1 VNTLIGRK
9 QTTSL
14 PSTDDNKALVD
25 KFCDFFISK
34 IAAIQQDLSS
44 LQSTTVPLSCPPV
57 SSLLQPSTS
66 YLNQF
71 SPVSESDVEKCIKNS
86 PKTSCQLDPIPTKL
100 LLNILPAMVPIITDI
115 INKCFSSG
123 EFPAPCKSAIVRP
136 LLKKPSLDCEVLKNY
151 RPVSNLSYLSKTIE
165 RVISSQLVEYMKDN
179 HLLEG
184 LQSAYKAGHSTE
196 TALLRIHNDLL
207 CGVEKASAVSLVLL
221 DLSAAFDTVDHS
233 TFLSLLESHF
243 GIKGKALQLLRS
255 YLHGRTQCVAIENV
269 QSEVVSLMFGVPQ
282 GSVLGPAAFSMYTV
296 PLGAIL
302 RHHKIG
308 YHIYADDTQL
318 YLCTDPKNPS
328 SSLDQL
334 RTAISDI
341 RTWMITNKLKINDD
355 KTEFLVITK
364 PHLTSRM
371 KDLKIKIGGHDIPAT
386 NSAKNLGV
394 IFDQT
399 LSMEKQ
405 INSVSRAN
413 LFHLRNISNVR
424 RLLSDSAS
432 SLLIHSL
439 VTARLDYCNILYHG
453 LPKKLTKKLQ
463 RIQNIAARIQTQ
475 TSSYDDVTQILFSL
489 HWLPV
494 RARAKYKLLIT
505 AFKAVNGQAPKYISN
520 LIQPYVPAKS
530 LRSKKQGRLV
540 KPDLRLDMF
549 GRRSFAYAAP
559 HEWNN
564 LPVSLKTMTSFPTF
578 KQQLKSLLF
587 KQYYCNQ
594 CE

>member
-1 VNTLIGRK
+1 
-9 QTTSL
+9 
-14 PSTDDNKALVD
+14 
-25 KFCDFFISK
+25 
-34 IAAIQQDLSS
+34 
-44 LQSTTVPLSCPPV
+44 
-57 SSLLQPSTS
+57 
-66 YLNQF
+66 
-71 SPVSESDVEKCIKNS
+71 
-86 PKTSCQLDPIPTKL
+86 
-100 LLNILPAMVPIITDI
+100 
-115 INKCFSSG
+115 
-123 EFPAPCKSAIVRP
+123 
-136 LLKKPSLDCEVLKNY
+136 
-151 RPVSNLSYLSKTIE
+151 
-165 RVISSQLVEYMKDN
+165 
-179 HLLEG
+179 
-184 LQSAYKAGHSTE
+184 
-196 TALLRIHNDLL
+196 
-207 CGVEKASAVSLVLL
+207 
-221 DLSAAFDTVDHS
+221 
-233 TFLSLLESHF
+233 
-243 GIKGKALQLLRS
+243 
-255 YLHGRTQCVAIENV
+255 VAIENV

-439 VTARLDYCNILYHG
+439 VTTRLDYCNILYHG